1 MPRAKT
7 AGAACVKH
15 GTDCAI
21 GGGSTYRSA
30 HCARLPRPTK
40 WEAPREAVTAD
51 PELDALLIERRA
63 ADTDVPLDVAAAAFR
78 GDRLAGA
85 KAWATLTPVQRCEAR
100 DGEDAEL
107 AALIASARVEHATT

>member
-7 AGAACVKH
+7 GSGARCVKH

-30 HCARLPRPTK
+30 HCSRAPRPTE
-40 WEAPREAVTAD
+40 WDTAASDQPD
-51 PELDALLIERRA
+51 PELVELLTERRA
-63 ADTDVPLDVAAAAFR
+63 AATGVPLTEAADALAVE
-78 GDRLAGA
+78 LSAGA
-85 KAWATLTPVQRCEAR
+85 KAWAKLTPVQRCEAR

-107 AALIASARVEHATT
+107 AELIETARATA